1 MRFMVIVKATEDS
14 EQGALPSTEMLE
26 AMGAYNEELVKA
38 GVMLDGDG
46 LRPSKHGA
54 RVPFDQAGNATV
66 IDGPFTETKELV
78 SGYWVFEV
86 SSREE
91 AIEWARKAPFRGG
104 ELEIRPF
111 STAEDFGEAFTEEL
125 QQKEDELREQEK
137 QLRESRAQQDA

>member
-1 MRFMVIVKATEDS
+1 M
-14 EQGALPSTEMLE
+14 PSQDMLA

-46 LRPSKHGA
+46 LRPSSYGA
-54 RVPFDQAGNATV
+54 RVRFDDAGNATV

-78 SGYWVFEV
+78 SGYWIFEV

-91 AIEWARKAPFRGG
+91 AVEWARKAPFRGG

-111 STAEDFGEAFTEEL
+111 SVPEDFGEAFTPEL
-125 QQKEDELREQEK
+125 QEKENELRALNSQ
-137 QLRESRAQQDA
+137 RNG

>member
-14 EQGALPSTEMLE
+14 EKGAMPSTDMLE

-46 LRPSKHGA
+46 LRPSSYGA
-54 RVPFDQAGNATV
+54 RVRFDDEGNASV
-66 IDGPFTETKELV
+66 IDGPFAETKELV

-86 SSREE
+86 SSKEE
-91 AIEWARKAPFRGG
+91 AVEWARKAPFRGG

-111 STAEDFGEAFTEEL
+111 SVAEDFGDAFTPEL
-125 QQKEDELREQEK
+125 QAKEDELRALNSQ
-137 QLRESRAQQDA
+137 RNG

>member
-14 EQGALPSTEMLE
+14 EKGAMPSQDMLE

-46 LRPSKHGA
+46 LRPSSHGA
-54 RVPFDQAGNATV
+54 RVRFDDEGEATV

-86 SSREE
+86 SSKEE
-91 AIEWARKAPFRGG
+91 AVEWAHKAPFRGG

-111 STAEDFGEAFTEEL
+111 SVPEDFGEAFTPEL
-125 QQKEDELREQEK
+125 QDKENELRDTLSAQ
-137 QLRESRAQQDA
+137 REA

>member
-1 MRFMVIVKATEDS
+1 MRFMVIVKANEAS
-14 EQGALPSTEMLE
+14 ERGELPSTEMLE

-46 LRPSKHGA
+46 LRPSSFGA
-54 RVPFDQAGNATV
+54 RVQFDADGNATV

-91 AIEWARKAPFRGG
+91 AVEWAKKAPFRGG

-111 STAEDFGEAFTEEL
+111 STAEDFGEAFTPEL
-125 QQKEDELREQEK
+125 QEKEN
-137 QLRESRAQQDA
+137 QLRETVAQRAE

>member
-1 MRFMVIVKATEDS
+1 MVIVKATEDS
-14 EQGALPSTEMLE
+14 ERGAMPGQEMLE

-38 GVMLDGDG
+38 GIMLDGDG
-46 LRPSKHGA
+46 LRPSSYGA
-54 RVPFDQAGNATV
+54 RVRFDETGNATV

-91 AIEWARKAPFRGG
+91 AIEWAKKAPFRGG

-111 STAEDFGEAFTEEL
+111 ATAEDFGEAFTPEL
-125 QQKEDELREQEK
+125 QEKEN
-137 QLRESRAQQDA
+137 QLRDVVAQQRGE

>member
-1 MRFMVIVKATEDS
+1 MRFMVIVKADEAS
-14 EQGALPSTEMLE
+14 ERGELPSQGMLE

-38 GVMLDGDG
+38 GILLDGDG
-46 LRPSKHGA
+46 LRPSSFGA
-54 RVPFDQAGNATV
+54 RVQFGEDGSTTV
-66 IDGPFTETKELV
+66 LDGPFTETKELV

-125 QQKEDELREQEK
+125 QEKENALRDT
-137 QLRESRAQQDA
+137 LAGRRGS

>member
-14 EQGALPSTEMLE
+14 EKGAMPSQDMLA

-38 GVMLDGDG
+38 GIMLDGDG
-46 LRPSKHGA
+46 LRPSSYGA
-54 RVPFDQAGNATV
+54 RVQFDDEGNATV

-86 SSREE
+86 SSKEE
-91 AIEWARKAPFRGG
+91 AVEWARKAPFRGG

-111 STAEDFGEAFTEEL
+111 SVPEDFGEAFTPEL
-125 QQKEDELREQEK
+125 QEKENELRDTLTAQ
-137 QLRESRAQQDA
+137 REA

>member
-1 MRFMVIVKATEDS
+1 MRFMVIVKATEES
-14 EQGALPSTEMLE
+14 ERGEMPSTAMLE

-46 LRPSKHGA
+46 LRPSSYGA
-54 RVPFDQAGNATV
+54 RVRFDEDGNATV

-91 AIEWARKAPFRGG
+91 AVEWARKAPFRGG

-111 STAEDFGEAFTEEL
+111 SVAEDFGDAFTPEL
-125 QQKEDELREQEK
+125 QEKEN
-137 QLRESRAQQDA
+137 QLRETVAAKTDS

>member
-14 EQGALPSTEMLE
+14 EKGAMPSQDMLE

-46 LRPSKHGA
+46 LRPSSYGA
-54 RVPFDQAGNATV
+54 RVQFDADGNPTV

-78 SGYWVFEV
+78 SGYWVLEV

-91 AIEWARKAPFRGG
+91 AVEWIKKAPFRGG
-104 ELEIRPF
+104 EVEIRPF
-111 STAEDFGEAFTEEL
+111 SVPED
-125 QQKEDELREQEK
+125 
-137 QLRESRAQQDA
+137 

>member
-1 MRFMVIVKATEDS
+1 MRFMVIVKATEAS
-14 EQGALPSTEMLE
+14 ERGELPSTEMLE

-38 GVMLDGDG
+38 GIMLDGDG
-46 LRPSKHGA
+46 LRPSSYGA
-54 RVPFDQAGNATV
+54 RLRFDQDGNATV

-78 SGYWVFEV
+78 SGYWVWEV

-91 AIEWARKAPFRGG
+91 AVEWARKAPFRGG

-125 QQKEDELREQEK
+125 QQRENALRETAAQ
-137 QLRESRAQQDA
+137 RAE

>member
-14 EQGALPSTEMLE
+14 EKGAMPSQEMLA

-38 GVMLDGDG
+38 GIMLDGDG
-46 LRPSKHGA
+46 LRPSSYGA
-54 RVPFDQAGNATV
+54 RVRFDDEGNATV

-86 SSREE
+86 SSKEE
-91 AIEWARKAPFRGG
+91 AVEWARKAPFRGG

-111 STAEDFGEAFTEEL
+111 SVPEDFGDAFTPEL
-125 QQKEDELREQEK
+125 QEKENELRALNSQ
-137 QLRESRAQQDA
+137 RNG